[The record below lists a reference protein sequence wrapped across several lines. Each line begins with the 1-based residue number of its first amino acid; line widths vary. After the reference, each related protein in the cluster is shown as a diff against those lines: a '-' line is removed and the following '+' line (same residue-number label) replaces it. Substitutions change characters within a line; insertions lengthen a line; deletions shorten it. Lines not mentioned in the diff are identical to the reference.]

1 MKSFPSLLWET
12 VGRKWKRRCHLLTSV
27 CYFSPWS
34 LSTEQWFDYTF
45 RYEEASCAS
54 WLGTDVNTS
63 EHMAGISLDKTRVCC
78 KLKNAVKLRFYSA
91 SLYCPVSKW
100 HLRWHKFVAANCN
113 RPGVSRKTFLILLF
127 SRWCYVLQVLDMCGS
142 CLEWL
147 KVVNNE
153 SYLIYS
159 EGKIGISWTS
169 MCDHLPWGTTYPKH
183 QNPPSLSLT
192 VGISPVSARD
202 HLLGWRFNDFALLL
216 TSCKRPLDEFSDL
229 LW

>member
-1 MKSFPSLLWET
+1 MGVNENADATYLPRYVIFLLGRYQLNSDSIGRSDMKKQAGT
-12 VGRKWKRRCHLLTSV
+12 
-27 CYFSPWS
+27 
-34 LSTEQWFDYTF
+34 
-45 RYEEASCAS
+45 

-63 EHMAGISLDKTRVCC
+63 EHKAGISLDKTRVCC